1 MTDYDLIILGSGSAA
16 SKVAHGTASEGW
28 EVAIAEPRRVG
39 GTCALRGCMPKKV
52 YVGAAETI
60 DWANRL
66 DDHGVRADVSVD
78 WHEVQRFKQSFIDD
92 FNDGIRQGF
101 EDAGIDILQGQARFT
116 DEHTVTVN
124 NTAYTA
130 DTFLVATGAKPRPLQ
145 FTGHDHLITSDEFL
159 DLEALPENIVFVG
172 GGYISFEFA
181 HVAARTGFQVTILQR
196 DNQPLPMFEESIVDE
211 LLNASEETGI
221 DIQLNTQAGEVEKHG
236 SRFHVYDEDG
246 EHIQETDLVV
256 HGAGR
261 VPQVDDL
268 GLDKAGVDTEHRG
281 VTVDD
286 ALQTTQEH
294 VYAAGDCAASPGY
307 PLTPIATMEGQTVT
321 HNLLHEEATKPDYTG
336 MATTL
341 FSIPPVAS
349 VGMQESQVE
358 EKGYEYTVNEGESGS
373 WFSSQRI
380 GVDHGRYKVIIDD
393 ATDEILGA
401 HLLGHNA
408 EEVINVFAAAI
419 RHDIT
424 ASELKATPWSYPTS
438 IADTDYML

>member
-16 SKVAHGTASEGW
+16 SKVAHAAASKGW
-28 EVAIAEPRRVG
+28 DVAIAESGRVG

-66 DDHGVRADVSVD
+66 NDHGITTNVDVD
-78 WHEVQRFKQSFIDD
+78 WQDVQAFKQSFTDD
-92 FNDGIRQGF
+92 FNEGIRQGF
-101 EDAGIDILQGQARFT
+101 EDAGIDILKGRARFR
-116 DEHTVTVN
+116 DEHTVTVK
-124 NTAYTA
+124 NTSHTA
-130 DTFLVATGAKPRPLQ
+130 ESFLIATGAKPRPLS

-159 DLEALPENIVFVG
+159 NLQALPDNIVFVG

-181 HVAARTGFQVTILQR
+181 HVAARTGSEVTILQR
-196 DNQPLPMFEESIVDE
+196 DDQPLPMFEASIVDE